1 MKKNKYKKFFK
12 KITEVLC
19 IPILVFLIMGM
30 TWIIMGPGRQ
40 LYKHPEMTH
49 NKNWMSTEI
58 KQSVSVNSLLENTNY
73 ISTVVWVRDWQG
85 FAIAIEYSESKSCTQ
100 ETTELVKK
108 EQYQRAL
115 IVQNK
120 VNNLIKK

>member
-12 KITEVLC
+12 EVVILCAPLMIVIVAIGITW
-19 IPILVFLIMGM
+19 LIMGA
-30 TWIIMGPGRQ
+30 GRQ
-40 LYKHPEMTH
+40 LYKHPEMIY

-58 KQSVSVNSLLENTNY
+58 KQNVNVDSLLENTNY
-73 ISTVVWVRDWQG
+73 VSTVVWVRDWQG
-85 FAIAIEYSESKSCTQ
+85 FAISIEYTNSKSCTQ

-108 EQYQRAL
+108 EQYQQAL